1 MHEGS
6 AGAERPLR
14 VWLLMLLLG
23 LSWLL
28 SYCLLAGLMRVT
40 AYRMGFLFPA
50 LALGVAHFMP
60 EVRALY
66 RPLAGSRQGAWLAAG
81 GLLALAAAGAVLAS
95 ETVSR
100 GSLSAALY
108 FAAGAPGK
116 CLLQIGLVGVLML
129 GMTLLTRRLWAG
141 LGSVSLAVV
150 VMSAVNYYKLIMRD
164 EPFVPL
170 DLFMAGKMTSLAS
183 SLNLQITPEILV
195 ACAGVFALI
204 AVAVNFPLPK
214 LGRRGGLI
222 ALAMAVALPAV
233 YISGFYLSGNLAGIA
248 TGAWD
253 QATAYADNGFLNS
266 FLARMDRQEVQVPEG
281 YSAQAISEALERIGP
296 VPTSGERPNII
307 MIMSEGFW
315 DLEQL
320 SRVSYSEPLLTNFRA
335 LASQGVSGE
344 LLVPAYGGGTCNSE
358 FEALT
363 GFSMANLPAGSIP
376 YNQYIT
382 QPIACLPRLLG
393 RQGYSTLAVHPFTRD
408 FWHRDEVYGQMG
420 FDRYDSLEQ
429 FEDYTPARGFVSDH
443 DLVRHIIADYAGR
456 GDPDRPYFAFA
467 VTIQN
472 HTNYASDRW
481 AQEDLLDVSAPD
493 LPADAVDGLRDYA
506 TGIRASDRALGEL
519 AAYFA
524 QVEQPTVIVY
534 FGDHM
539 NAIGASEQFFVG
551 GGAMPAGLTG
561 PEKTVAY
568 HRTPFLM
575 WDNFTDQPGEDA
587 GMISAYQLAPLL
599 LTRYRMAQ
607 SPYFALLARQRQ
619 VLRGHLYDAYVAP
632 DGTIGSDPGEAAQA
646 LRDQE
651 LLQYDLMPFGE
662 QFALGATGD

>member
-1 MHEGS
+1 MREGN
-6 AGAERPLR
+6 AGAEKPFRL
-14 VWLLMLLLG
+14 WLLMLLLG

-60 EVRALY
+60 EVHALY
-66 RPLAGSRQGAWLAAG
+66 APLSSSRRAAALAGGM
-81 GLLALAAAGAVLAS
+81 LLALCAAGTVLAS

-100 GSLSAALY
+100 GSLSGALY
-108 FAAGAPGK
+108 FAASAPGK
-116 CLLQIGLVGVLML
+116 CLLQVGLAAVLML

-141 LGSVSLAVV
+141 LGSVSLAVII
-150 VMSAVNYYKLIMRD
+150 MSAVNYYKLIMRD
-164 EPFVPL
+164 EPFMPL

-183 SLNLQITPEILV
+183 SLNLTITPEILV
-195 ACAGVFALI
+195 ACAGLFALI
-204 AVAVNFPLPK
+204 AVSVNFPLPK

-222 ALAMAVALPAV
+222 ALAMAVALPAA
-233 YISGFYLSGNLAGIA
+233 YISAFYLSGNLAGIT

-253 QATAYADNGFLNS
+253 QKSAYAFNGFLNS
-266 FLARMDRQEVQVPEG
+266 FLARMDPESVELPED
-281 YSAQAISEALERIGP
+281 YSAQAVAEVLERLGP
-296 VPTSGERPNII
+296 APQTGERPNVI

-320 SRVSYSEPLLTNFRA
+320 SQVDYSEPLLTNFRA
-335 LASQGVSGE
+335 LAAQGVSGE

-393 RQGYSTLAVHPFTRD
+393 QQGYTTLAVHPFTRD
-408 FWHRDEVYGQMG
+408 FWHRDEVYAQMG
-420 FDRYDSLEQ
+420 FDRYDSIEQ
-429 FEDYTPARGFVSDH
+429 FEGYTPARGFVSDH

-456 GDPDRPYFAFA
+456 SDPDRPYFAFA

-481 AQEDLLDVSAPD
+481 NPADLLDVSAPT
-493 LPADAVDGLRDYA
+493 LPADTVDGLRDYA

-524 QVEQPTVIVY
+524 SVEEPTVIVY

-539 NAIGASEQFFVG
+539 NAIGAAEQFFEN

-568 HRTPFLM
+568 HKTPFLM
-575 WDNFTDQPGEDA
+575 WDNFTDRPGEDA
-587 GMISAYQLAPLL
+587 GLISAYQLTPLL

-607 SPYFALLARQRQ
+607 SPYFALLAQQRQ
-619 VLRGHLYDAYVAP
+619 VLRGHLYDAYIAA
-632 DGTIGSDPGEAAQA
+632 DGSIRSDPGEAAQA
-646 LRDQE
+646 LRDQRM
-651 LLQYDLMPFGE
+651 LQMDLMPFGE